1 MTIEKNTTAE
11 EISKMH
17 AILLYNYVNGDG
29 AIESISTIKDA
40 AVEYLKVK
48 IDDFQIMTTTSD
60 SWTQIEMLELMEEIM
75 ASSYLAAIAELIMKK
90 QEHEQKKYSSM
101 LNTTNGNKFFGPSAG
116 KSY

>member
-17 AILLYNYVNGDG
+17 AILLYNYVNGDS

-40 AVEYLKVK
+40 AVKYIKVK
-48 IDDFQIMTTTSD
+48 IDDFQIMTTTSE
-60 SWTQIEMLELMEEIM
+60 SWTQIEMLELMEEIIT
-75 ASSYLAAIAELIMKK
+75 SSYLAAIAELIMKK
-90 QEHEQKKYSSM
+90 QERQKVDRS
-101 LNTTNGNKFFGPSAG
+101 TINGNKSFGPSAG

>member
-17 AILLYNYVNGDG
+17 AILLYNYVNGDSV
-29 AIESISTIKDA
+29 IESISTINNA
-40 AVEYLKVK
+40 AIEYIRVK

-90 QEHEQKKYSSM
+90 QERQKVERSTINEDMS
-101 LNTTNGNKFFGPSAG
+101 FGPSAG

>member
-17 AILLYNYVNGDG
+17 AILLYNYVNGDSV
-29 AIESISTIKDA
+29 IESISTINNA
-40 AVEYLKVK
+40 AIEYIRVK

-90 QEHEQKKYSSM
+90 QERQKVER
-101 LNTTNGNKFFGPSAG
+101 NTINGNISFGPSAG